1 MRFEQGRSLTT
12 NVDTGTRTFVSPVYI
27 STLFVK
33 MNGAS
38 KSSKRKVLDFK
49 QKQKIIQ
56 EFDELVKEEFK
67 ASNGE

>member
-1 MRFEQGRSLTT
+1 M
-12 NVDTGTRTFVSPVYI
+12 
-27 STLFVK
+27 FVK

-38 KSSKRKVLDFK
+38 ISSKRKVLDFK